1 MENKNISVEVEPQ
14 NDICKEI
21 MRKAIDEYGLIPL
34 FGVCTCVIIGAGIGG
49 LIGVKMWIK

>member
-1 MENKNISVEVEPQ
+1 MENKNIPVEVEPQ
-14 NDICKEI
+14 NDICTEI